1 MLANCVVVDVV
12 LFFAQDV
19 GGEQVRMQHAGGKNI
34 LTPPITHTQKAP
46 HRDAQLPTE
55 NLIKGQRTDVVAL
68 RHVHPVKGHSP
79 GTGGPPADDRRIAK
93 C

>member
-19 GGEQVRMQHAGGKNI
+19 GGEQVRMQHAGGKNV

-68 RHVHPVKGHSP
+68 RHVHPVKGHILV
-79 GTGGPPADDRRIAK
+79 PPRAFWLK